1 MHKVIK
7 PPMKNVAKITEVHPN
22 NKSFVKY
29 LLIISHIDPKKEKKV
44 IKSPK

>member
-7 PPMKNVAKITEVHPN
+7 PPMKNVTKITEVQPS
-22 NKSFVKY
+22 NKSFDKY

-44 IKSPK
+44 IKSPR